1 MPDIVSVPPVAET
14 VTEATFCQ
22 DEEPPETVGAPG
34 AGRSS
39 RTVACVQ
46 VDALPTLST
55 ARNCTSVS
63 PCAVIALDVAVG
75 MDDQVVPPLGAV
87 RPSYPLQTDTPR

>member
-1 MPDIVSVPPVAET
+1 MPDT

-22 DEEPPETVGAPG
+22 DEEPPLTVGAVG
-34 AGRSS
+34 VVRSR

-46 VDALPTLST
+46 ADALPILST

-63 PCAVIALDVAVG
+63 PCAVIALDVAVAVA
-75 MDDQVVPPLGAV
+75 DQVVPPLV
-87 RPSYPLQTDTPR
+87 DMRTS